1 MFSPSFT
8 GTMIIFDSLLDCT
21 RSEDPKVYTP
31 KSYLSE
37 KEGVYTLEVELPG
50 VKKED
55 IQIDLVSNLLKIT
68 AVRKRAESEFK
79 YEREYHISNEL
90 DTANIKAAN
99 ENYHQAEVGI
109 TAEDGPGNGKGCAF
123 QSETG
128 KVACYNIEHDVC
140 QRCYR

>member
-1 MFSPSFT
+1 MTLTTSYAPVQN
-8 GTMIIFDSLLDCT
+8 MNRIFDSLLDCT

-99 ENYHQAEVGI
+99 ENGVLTLTLSRKPEA
-109 TAEDGPGNGKGCAF
+109 
-123 QSETG
+123 QSRQIA
-128 KVACYNIEHDVC
+128 V
-140 QRCYR
+140 Q